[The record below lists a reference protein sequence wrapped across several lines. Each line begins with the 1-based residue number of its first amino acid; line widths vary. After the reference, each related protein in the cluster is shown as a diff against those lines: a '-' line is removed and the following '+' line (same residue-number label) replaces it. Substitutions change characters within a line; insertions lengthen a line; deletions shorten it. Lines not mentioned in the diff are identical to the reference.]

1 MNFFDAIDLIY
12 IRPFPPLG
20 TLLSTLA
27 KKGYI
32 DNQMFGADVFKK
44 LSYDLFFKSNFSIME
59 LVHSGSMKA
68 GDVNNVDDARKTVGC
83 VQFFLIDLY
92 DEVSKLRKLFS
103 SSLDKKARPFVKF
116 FSSIAL
122 I

>member
-12 IRPFPPLG
+12 LRPFPPLG

-32 DNQMFGADVFKK
+32 NNQMFGADVFKK

-59 LVHSGSMKA
+59 LVNSGSMKA
-68 GDVNNVDDARKTVGC
+68 GDHVNDTAISVGC
-83 VQFFLIDLY
+83 VQYFLTNLY
-92 DEVSKLRKLFS
+92 DRVPKLRKLFFFVADPQ
-103 SSLDKKARPFVKF
+103 DKK
-116 FSSIAL
+116 S
-122 I
+122 